1 MDQLERD
8 AMRVMEIL
16 PDVNMADVKI
26 SLKVAFPM
34 AEQGEDS
41 NVLTSEMFREEN
53 QKKLL
58 TALGVLVPT
67 SSEQPTAEMVD
78 TFNKVVSRY
87 IGVHSQVESKTSS
100 SCFDKGFSSL
110 RLATKGTETSI
121 QSQIENKKE
130 QEDEHEQEDEDGDV
144 RKAISSDSLM
154 RKIRSAKE
162 NRGFGEKFQKE
173 NPGIQLKDIM
183 ADKDKFLVHSPSG
196 KIAVI
201 GKSLQSKVIRI
212 VDDQVCHQ
220 GPDETIAA
228 LKKGKY
234 IFLSE
239 AGETLNPIEA
249 IADHNCADCK
259 EVEEIKEAVPV
270 TQSGLYKIPQE
281 HLQRVL
287 KYADQKHKGFGE
299 AFRRIKSWCDFGT
312 DYEDMQSQV
321 GQGFITILIVNLA
334 FPQVREYIAKCTECG
349 ARTAQLLL
357 SKQQRDALGRQHP
370 FKFIYGKHGSGKV
383 R

>member
-34 AEQGEDS
+34 ADQGEDS
-41 NVLTSEMFREEN
+41 NVLTSEMFREEY

-67 SSEQPTAEMVD
+67 SSEQPTGEMVD

-100 SCFDKGFSSL
+100 SCFNKGFSSL

-130 QEDEHEQEDEDGDV
+130 QEIIHEDV
-144 RKAISSDSLM
+144 KRAISSDKLM

-162 NRGFGEKFQKE
+162 NSGFMKKFQKE
-173 NPGIQLKDIM
+173 NPGIQLNDVM
-183 ADKDKFLVHSPSG
+183 AAKDKFLVHSPSG

-228 LKKGKY
+228 LKKKKKKKKKKEEEEEKY

-239 AGETLNPIEA
+239 TGETLNLIES

-299 AFRRIKSWCDFGT
+299 AFRRIKSWCDFGA
-312 DYEDMQSQV
+312 DYEEMQSQV
-321 GQGFITILIVNLA
+321 
-334 FPQVREYIAKCTECG
+334 
-349 ARTAQLLL
+349 
-357 SKQQRDALGRQHP
+357 
-370 FKFIYGKHGSGKV
+370 
-383 R
+383 